1 MAFGWRGDPLRP
13 YSRAY
18 NGTMPTVAF
27 RAVRSRR
34 KFSKA
39 PEVKRKVKTELTGPV
54 KEHFIKEFEGVVSD
68 WTNQPEFKVRTF
80 VRTDKIWVNV
90 FPAGPNKDKWIW
102 VSRGTKKH
110 KVPAA
115 GPGLL
120 AFTLGYSART
130 QPRGQAHVGSGTASG
145 DFVIGVMQVEVET
158 KAREFEEV
166 IAEDNKDWYSRNME
180 NSWRRIIR
188 SL

>member
-1 MAFGWRGDPLRP
+1 
-13 YSRAY
+13 
-18 NGTMPTVAF
+18 MPTVAF

-39 PEVKRKVKTELTGPV
+39 PEVKRKTKTTLTGPV
-54 KEHFIKEFEGVVSD
+54 KEHFIKEFEAVVSD
-68 WTNQPEFKVRTF
+68 WTNKPEFKVRTF

-102 VSRGTKKH
+102 VSRGTSGPYPIPKS
-110 KVPAA
+110 

-130 QPRGQAHVGSGTASG
+130 KPRGQAHVGSGTATG
-145 DFVIGVMQVEVET
+145 PKVVGIMQVEHPGIE
-158 KAREFEEV
+158 AREFEEV
-166 IAEDNKDWYSRNME
+166 IAEENKVWFSRNME

>member
-1 MAFGWRGDPLRP
+1 
-13 YSRAY
+13 
-18 NGTMPTVAF
+18 MPTVAF

-34 KFSKA
+34 KFNKA
-39 PEVKRKVKTELTGPV
+39 PEVQRKMKTELIGPV

-68 WTNQPEFKVRTF
+68 WTHKPEFKVRTF
-80 VRTDKIWVNV
+80 FTMDMLKVNV

-102 VSRGTKKH
+102 VSRGTSGPYPIPKS
-110 KVPAA
+110 

-130 QPRGQAHVGSGTASG
+130 RPRGQAHVGSGTATG
-145 DFVIGVMQVEVET
+145 PKVIGVMQVMHPGIE
-158 KAREFEEV
+158 AREFEEV

-180 NSWRRIIR
+180 NAWRRIIR